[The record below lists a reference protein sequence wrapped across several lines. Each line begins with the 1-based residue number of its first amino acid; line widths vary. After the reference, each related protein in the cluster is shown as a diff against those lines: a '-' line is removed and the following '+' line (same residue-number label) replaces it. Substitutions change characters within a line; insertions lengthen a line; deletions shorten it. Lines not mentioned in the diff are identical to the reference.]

1 MMPVVRTPQA
11 KSFPER
17 RRSAQIQRMDK
28 MKQMIDW
35 FEIPVSDMSR
45 AQAFYEAVL
54 QTPLHRENFRAP
66 ICK

>member
-1 MMPVVRTPQA
+1 MMPVVSTPQA
-11 KSFPER
+11 QSFPER

-45 AQAFYEAVL
+45 AQAFYEAVSGFD
-54 QTPLHRENFRAP
+54 QA
-66 ICK
+66 

>member
-1 MMPVVRTPQA
+1 MMPVVSTPQA
-11 KSFPER
+11 QSFPER

-45 AQAFYEAVL
+45 AQAFYEAAL
-54 QTPLHRENFRAP
+54 QTP
-66 ICK
+66 